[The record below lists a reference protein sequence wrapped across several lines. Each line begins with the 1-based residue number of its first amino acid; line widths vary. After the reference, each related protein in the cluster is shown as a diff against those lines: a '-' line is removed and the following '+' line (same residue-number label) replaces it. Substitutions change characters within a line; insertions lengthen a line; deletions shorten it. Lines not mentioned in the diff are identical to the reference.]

1 MATCDLLAYSLHRP
15 TRGSWTCWVWWDDM
29 IVVGYSSVS
38 LLLILILLVMEQ
50 YLSHHCICSRLVN
63 YKNSMQASSSD
74 IYSRLDQMGNIIIIN

>member
-1 MATCDLLAYSLHRP
+1 MATCDLLAYSTPSHPRLL
-15 TRGSWTCWVWWDDM
+15 DM
-29 IVVGYSSVS
+29 LGVIVVGYSSVP

-74 IYSRLDQMGNIIIIN
+74 IYSRLDQMGNTIIIN